1 MDETTG
7 PEGTSAGGMT
17 CSDWAFVNET
27 ALWAHAQR
35 DVGALQAGALDRLG
49 TLIPH
54 RASMFDLAYRE
65 EDGGVRYADA
75 VSTTMD
81 PEALERYYGT
91 YAAQDYTVWSFNATR
106 TEAYRDLDLVDVAT
120 RDRTA
125 FFRGWMEPQGLYFG
139 MGSTIACEGIAYGS
153 ITLFRSR
160 VQGEFTDRELACLLE
175 VTRHIGVRLHDLHP
189 RGMDA
194 AAGTDTAR
202 RLAQAHGLNPREE
215 QALRL
220 MLHGASNREI
230 ASGMLI
236 SESTAKKHVN
246 AVYRKL
252 GVANRMG
259 LVRRACSALP

>member
-1 MDETTG
+1 MVAPFEGGARQRRRPSPERG
-7 PEGTSAGGMT
+7 PG
-17 CSDWAFVNET
+17 D
-27 ALWAHAQR
+27 
-35 DVGALQAGALDRLG
+35 
-49 TLIPH
+49 
-54 RASMFDLAYRE
+54 
-65 EDGGVRYADA
+65 
-75 VSTTMD
+75 
-81 PEALERYYGT
+81 
-91 YAAQDYTVWSFNATR
+91 
-106 TEAYRDLDLVDVAT
+106 
-120 RDRTA
+120 
-125 FFRGWMEPQGLYFG
+125 
-139 MGSTIACEGIAYGS
+139 
-153 ITLFRSR
+153 
-160 VQGEFTDRELACLLE
+160 
-175 VTRHIGVRLHDLHP
+175 VRLHDPHP

-259 LVRRACSALP
+259 LVHRACSALP